1 MAALKKFQS
10 CVETILKVVGFL
22 LTLSVPIIM
31 LVQVILRYVFKAP
44 LMGTEELLQFPTVW
58 MYMLGAVMASMTRTH
73 IECGMLAV
81 YVKNQKVLAVVGVL
95 KNIVTVVVSLWLT
108 RWCGWYALYSLD
120 RGKVS
125 GLLHIPQFV
134 GDVSLAVGLVFMTIY
149 AIVDLILAV
158 KNIRADFGRGDDESK
173 EASL

>member
-1 MAALKKFQS
+1 MEGLKKIQS
-10 CVETILKVVGFL
+10 CVETILKVVGCI
-22 LTLSVPIIM
+22 LTLSVPVIM
-31 LVQVILRYVFKAP
+31 LVQVVLRYVFKAP
-44 LMGTEELLQFPTVW
+44 LLGVEELLQFPTVW

-81 YVKNQKVLAVVGVL
+81 YVKNQKVLSIVAIF

-120 RGKVS
+120 KGKVS

-134 GDVSLAVGLVFMTIY
+134 GDVSLVFGLVFMTIY
-149 AIVDLILAV
+149 AIVDLILCF
-158 KNIRADFGRGDDESK
+158 KQTRDLFKSDDSGEV
-173 EASL
+173 AL